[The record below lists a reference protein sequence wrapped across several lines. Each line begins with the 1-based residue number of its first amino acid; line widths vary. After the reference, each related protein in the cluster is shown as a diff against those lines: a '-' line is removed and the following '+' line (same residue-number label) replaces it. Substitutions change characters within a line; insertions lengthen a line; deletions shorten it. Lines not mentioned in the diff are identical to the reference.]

1 MIDRKSIKALMSGI
15 LNGDD
20 AEVTRIVS
28 ACMESEFNSKV
39 DKATKAVIESISTDC
54 KPIVG

>member
-20 AEVTRIVS
+20 AEVNRIVS
-28 ACMESEFNSKV
+28 ACLESEFNAKV
-39 DKATKAVIESISTDC
+39 DKATKAVIESISTDR

>member
-20 AEVTRIVS
+20 AEVNRIVS
-28 ACMESEFNSKV
+28 ACLESEFNAKV
-39 DKATKAVIESISTDC
+39 GEATKAVIESISTDR

>member
-28 ACMESEFNSKV
+28 ACMESEFNTKV
-39 DKATKAVIESISTDC
+39 DEATKVVIESISTDR